1 MQVSHSSL
9 EVWWFHHNSESAEE
23 YFSVKWPF
31 HPDWVSYEIR
41 VYVRCMY
48 RRYGVILAII
58 VLLAGCTGGP
68 IQEPTDSVQTSTSDR
83 TPGCPSE
90 FKQPGHYDPKDIP
103 NAPEEIT
110 SDSVTEYATAHAE
123 ATTWNHE
130 IANSS
135 YHIDPGPTGFSVRDM
150 NETADGY
157 LVTVR
162 GFGYRSCD
170 LDSDGNY
177 SIATTG
183 ATVYTYLINETLVM
197 RRGGFWNASNVRD
210 RGTVITRLNGSS
222 NEAGV

>member
-1 MQVSHSSL
+1 MDDCMGQRYSL
-9 EVWWFHHNSESAEE
+9 
-23 YFSVKWPF
+23 
-31 HPDWVSYEIR
+31 
-41 VYVRCMY
+41 
-48 RRYGVILAII
+48 ILCGLIL
-58 VLLAGCTGGP
+58 VAGCTGSPLPG
-68 IQEPTDSVQTSTSDR
+68 PTDSVQTSTSDR

-90 FKQPGHYDPKDIP
+90 FRQPGHYDPKDIP

-110 SDSVTEYATAHAE
+110 GDGVTEYATVHAE
-123 ATTWNHE
+123 ATTWNQE

-135 YHIDPGPTGFSVRDM
+135 YHIDRGPTGFSVSDM

-157 LVTVR
+157 LVTVG

-170 LDSDGNY
+170 LDPDGNY
-177 SIATTG
+177 SIATTD

-197 RRGGFWNASNVRD
+197 RGGAYWNASNVRD